1 MSSQPNSFQ
10 KQSGQPKPQ
19 TTSKPTEPVKG
30 RNFIKVPS
38 APRPGEMIG
47 KDGKSKD
54 VY

>member
-10 KQSGQPKPQ
+10 KQSGQPKIQ
-19 TTSKPTEPVKG
+19 TASKPTELIKG
-30 RNFIKVPS
+30 RNFIKVPK
-38 APRPGEMIG
+38 APRAGEMIG